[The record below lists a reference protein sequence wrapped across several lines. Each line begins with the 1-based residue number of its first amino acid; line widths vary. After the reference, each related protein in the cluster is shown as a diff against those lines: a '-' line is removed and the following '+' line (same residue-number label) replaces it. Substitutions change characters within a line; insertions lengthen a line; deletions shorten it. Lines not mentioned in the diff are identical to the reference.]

1 MTQESTESKIIWSI
15 GRFFKNLFS
24 GSPSRSDRRS
34 NIDYEYI
41 RARWVSVNDKMK
53 QAGESNFQSAIIEAD
68 KLLGYALRERG
79 AHGETLGE
87 RLKNSE
93 RLFNGRESYQAA
105 WDAHKERNRIAHEDD
120 HELLHPQARHAISN
134 FEKALKGLRVL

>member
-1 MTQESTESKIIWSI
+1 MTRESTESKIVWGI

-24 GSPSRSDRRS
+24 GSSSRSGRRS

-41 RARWVSVNDKMK
+41 RTRWANVNDKMK
-53 QAGESNFQSAIIEAD
+53 QAGESNFQSAIMEAD
-68 KLLGYALRERG
+68 KLLDYALRERG
-79 AHGETLGE
+79 ARGETLGE

-93 RLFNGRESYQAA
+93 KLFNGRESYQAA

-120 HELLHPQARHAISN
+120 HELLHPQARYAVSN
-134 FEKALKGLRVL
+134 FEKALRGLKVL